1 MSRRLPSI
9 DAPPLYMS
17 EADIAARVL
26 GVDAKRWPDIAAMWE
41 REGLPRIDPLTGKR
55 FWPAVETFLLR
66 RHGLTQTFV
75 PSQVDGVENW
85 PVQS

>member
-1 MSRRLPSI
+1 MTRPAANAHATS
-9 DAPPLYMS
+9 LYLS

-26 GVDAKRWPDIAAMWE
+26 GADAKRWPDIAAMWE

-55 FWPAVETFLLR
+55 FWPAVEGFLLR

-75 PSQVDGVENW
+75 PAQVDGVENW